1 MVMRT
6 TDNCCKPLSENENCE
21 IEPLRCIAG
30 KKLDEL
36 SDLLVFPHSLDDC
49 KDGINDQSVFSL
61 SDNNELITHNIM
73 GFVGRNETQLTIS
86 SRFYPNGNDYFLH
99 HMLQKVF
106 NINIFKFDQTTSN
119 DDIWDFYL
127 YLFPYLLKKAYA
139 QGLYKAYRK
148 EQYNDANV
156 KGTIDVKRHIRINIP
171 FAGKIAYNTRE
182 YSYDNPLTQLVRHTI
197 EHIKQHPFGNGILNN
212 DSETRDVVGK
222 ICFATQK
229 HYNKNDRQKVIHENL
244 KPVTH
249 PYFTEYKI
257 LQKICLQI
265 LRYEKLTFGEE
276 KDKVYGLLFD
286 GAWLWEEYIAKVF
299 EERELGIEHRIKDKA
314 PIEYL
319 FIKKGQQIVPD
330 FIRPIPN
337 TNSASFIGD
346 TKYKHIDER
355 SDRGEKGNR
364 EDYFQIIAYMYR
376 YSCKTG
382 YLIFPYD
389 KENKEDSSNECY
401 LREREME
408 GERKGK
414 VVELGMKIPQGDKLK
429 FSEFQ
434 TQMRTSEE
442 NLIKNG
448 CFAKDTEASLG

>member
-6 TDNCCKPLSENENCE
+6 NDNNGGENLSKWSENKDYKFDDLKN
-21 IEPLRCIAG
+21 IAEA
-30 KKLDEL
+30 DL
-36 SDLLVFPHSLDDC
+36 SKLLVFPQSLDGIEKSHVFSLDDN
-49 KDGINDQSVFSL
+49 KL
-61 SDNNELITHNIM
+61 TTHNIM

-86 SRFYPNGNDYFLH
+86 SRFYPNGNDLFMHY
-99 HMLQKVF
+99 MLQKVF

-156 KGTIDVKRHIRINIP
+156 KGTVDVKRHIRINIP

-229 HYNKNDRQKVIHENL
+229 HYNKNDRQKVLHENL

-249 PYFTEYKI
+249 PYFTEYKL
-257 LQKICLQI
+257 LQKISLQI
-265 LRYEKLTFGEE
+265 LKYEKLTFGED

-286 GAWLWEEYIAKVF
+286 GAWLWEEYVAKVF
-299 EERELGIEHRIKDKA
+299 EERGLGIEHRIKDKA

-330 FIRPIPN
+330 FVRPIPN

-355 SDRGEKGNR
+355 SDKDEKGNR
-364 EDYFQIIAYMYR
+364 EDYFQIITYMYR

-389 KENKEDSSNECY
+389 KDNQGEYKRKRIIADGKEEEQS
-401 LREREME
+401 M
-408 GERKGK
+408 
-414 VVELGMKIPQGDKLK
+414 VVELGVKIPQQSGSWNDFKTAMGKEEDKL
-429 FSEFQ
+429 SHAVLCWGDPG
-434 TQMRTSEE
+434 SSP
-442 NLIKNG
+442 G
-448 CFAKDTEASLG
+448 